1 MQVERVLYN
10 TCYMQIFIPH
20 CIILQQFQS
29 IAQRSYIILWYQ
41 SFFFFLI
48 FLYIYYHRL
57 NIILNYL
64 HQILYLNIFIA
75 HNFKL
80 H

>member
-41 SFFFFLI
+41 SFFFF
-48 FLYIYYHRL
+48 
-57 NIILNYL
+57 
-64 HQILYLNIFIA
+64 
-75 HNFKL
+75 
-80 H
+80 